1 MAAMLSLAACA
12 RPTSPAPGA
21 IWSMQASATAGA
33 ALIRSEGGNEVLR
46 IACRRSPDDVWIST
60 SLLDDGPGTVR
71 LQIGEA
77 VMDLVSEPDGPPL
90 SASGPPS
97 AAFPAVLGAGKA
109 IPLQRGADASVAIEP
124 PIRAT
129 AQAFIAACGRAPR

>member
-1 MAAMLSLAACA
+1 MVAMLSLAACS

-46 IACRRSPDDVWIST
+46 IACRRNPDDVWIST

-71 LQIGEA
+71 LRIDQSVLE
-77 VMDLVSEPDGPPL
+77 LVPEPDGPPL
-90 SASGPPS
+90 SASGPPN
-97 AAFPAVLGAGKA
+97 AAFPAVLRAAKA
-109 IPLQRGADASVAIEP
+109 IRLQRGTGPQVAVEP
-124 PIRAT
+124 PARAT
-129 AQAFIAACGRAPR
+129 TEAFIAACGRGSR